1 MSLKN
6 WLLGEKINDYLIDLF
21 VKEAPILQELR
32 ERIQEDPMAH
42 MQIQPLQGAFMQ
54 WLIRAQGTRNILELG
69 TYMGYS
75 ALTLALAL
83 PAEGR
88 LITCDISKEWGEVAI
103 SFWKKAQVLEKIDFR
118 LGPALETLQN
128 LLQEKQSFDMIFID
142 ANKSQYPLY
151 YETCYELLRPGGI
164 LLLDNV
170 LWYGGVVDQVTKDS
184 RTLIL
189 RNLNEKISEDPR
201 VEAYLLP
208 LGDGLLM
215 AMKKVVKPK

>member
-170 LWYGGVVDQVTKDS
+170 LVWGCS
-184 RTLIL
+184 RPSH
-189 RNLNEKISEDPR
+189 EGFAHPDF
-201 VEAYLLP
+201 
-208 LGDGLLM
+208 
-215 AMKKVVKPK
+215 KKFK